1 MSNDKITMEENANL
15 EGGISLIDIIRLL
28 FQKIKLLILVVLI
41 GGICGGV
48 FGVFHTID
56 MKYYGTSIEFYV
68 NPEKPSQTGS
78 SSNTTANAVGSQYG
92 VYGAYGR
99 HVMDAI
105 IKLLSSESF
114 IEQLMLEEDG
124 LPSQKLYPGL
134 NQDNYTKAQ
143 EAITKAE
150 AEWAKAESKDE
161 DLAVALELVYEKWD
175 KVKPSTSF
183 SKQNYAVWYEWY
195 LSLDKDS
202 LSPANANK
210 YEELINAYDT
220 FDVLDHQRDDAL
232 IIATKIQEETN
243 AIVEVLFE
251 EWRDHANYAPTL
263 NRFKNTVKYSYLG
276 ENEDVEDANNLAR
289 SFIYVNINVLNDQAF
304 AKDLLT
310 RVLRCVPEYVEQNM
324 IVPTDYEGTSCTR
337 ITRTDDIRRTNPHY
351 RRNQSIKYAVIAAML
366 AGLIAALL
374 VVIVDAQDKRLRDYE
389 FISKQLKVP
398 VLGVIPNIPE
408 LNHPAETKKQQNKGG
423 K

>member
-1 MSNDKITMEENANL
+1 M
-15 EGGISLIDIIRLL
+15 
-28 FQKIKLLILVVLI
+28 
-41 GGICGGV
+41 
-48 FGVFHTID
+48 
-56 MKYYGTSIEFYV
+56 
-68 NPEKPSQTGS
+68 
-78 SSNTTANAVGSQYG
+78 
-92 VYGAYGR
+92 
-99 HVMDAI
+99 
-105 IKLLSSESF
+105 
-114 IEQLMLEEDG
+114 
-124 LPSQKLYPGL
+124 
-134 NQDNYTKAQ
+134 
-143 EAITKAE
+143 
-150 AEWAKAESKDE
+150 
-161 DLAVALELVYEKWD
+161 
-175 KVKPSTSF
+175 
-183 SKQNYAVWYEWY
+183 WYEWY